1 MPPSRFRKPKKKLEK
16 TKFKFKSTERFL
28 KPDPVYTNIVVSKF
42 INQIMWEGKKTTAQ
56 EIVYGA
62 MDLIK
67 KRVKDQEPLD
77 VFITAIN
84 NVKPHVEVRS
94 KRVGGATYQVPM
106 EVNRKRQ
113 QTLAIRVI
121 ILNSRQKKGKPI
133 MQRLAD
139 ELIDAYNRQ
148 GASITWRENTHKMA
162 EANKLFAHFA
172 W

>member
-1 MPPSRFRKPKKKLEK
+1 MAKSRRPRKKVEK

-28 KPDPVYTNIVVSKF
+28 KPDPLYQNLIVAKF
-42 INQIMWEGKKTTAQ
+42 INQLMWEGKKSVAQ
-56 EIVYGA
+56 SVVYDA
-62 MDLIK
+62 MAVIQ
-67 KRVKDQEPLD
+67 KRVKDQEPLE
-77 VFITAIN
+77 VLLTAIN

-121 ILNSRQKKGKPI
+121 INNARGRKGKP
-133 MQRLAD
+133 MRNRLAD
-139 ELIDAYNRQ
+139 ELLDAYNRQ

>member
-28 KPDPVYTNIVVSKF
+28 KPDPLHQNMVVAKF
-42 INQIMWEGKKTTAQ
+42 INQVMYDGKKTIASGV
-56 EIVYGA
+56 VYGA
-62 MDLIK
+62 LDIIK
-67 KRVKDQEPLD
+67 ERLKEKEPID
-77 VFITAIN
+77 VILTAIN

-113 QTLAIRVI
+113 QTLAIRQI
-121 ILNSRQKKGKPI
+121 IQNSRSKKGKPYAN
-133 MQRLAD
+133 RLAD
-139 ELIDAYNRQ
+139 ELLDAFNNQ